1 MNAKVLL
8 VDDEPAV
15 LKCLS
20 TVLTRLGHSV
30 TTAPCG
36 EAAIAQLDQQAF
48 DLVVTDFRMPGLGG
62 DAVVQSLR
70 DRGADAAVLVI
81 TGLTDELPDWLRV
94 GPEAVRILAKPFT
107 IFQFHAEVASAL
119 RCGAAV
125 PA

>member
-15 LKCLS
+15 LKCLT

-30 TTAPCG
+30 TAARSG
-36 EAAIAQLDQQAF
+36 EAALDHLGQQTF

-62 DAVVQSLR
+62 DAVVQALR
-70 DRGADAAVLVI
+70 SRQADAAVVMI
-81 TGLTDELPDWLRV
+81 TGLADELPVWLRA
-94 GPEAVRILAKPFT
+94 GPDAVRILAKPFT
-107 IFQFHAEVASAL
+107 IFQFQAEVADAL
-119 RCGAAV
+119 RSAVAV